1 MLCLNVAL
9 GQLILIHV
17 FVLMHVLILILILGR
32 ISIKIKTNMIDW
44 ILLDII
50 LRVGGCG
57 VGGVAE
63 V

>member
-17 FVLMHVLILILILGR
+17 FVLMHVLILILILILGR

-44 ILLDII
+44 ILLDIC
-50 LRVGGCG
+50 LLYTSPSPRDS
-57 VGGVAE
+57 
-63 V
+63 